1 MVFALFVL
9 MPEGMVLVTG
19 VKSPAMA
26 VLSESMEPAIKKVR
40 DTIYLVY

>member
-1 MVFALFVL
+1 MVVALLVL
-9 MPEGMVLVTG
+9 VPEGMMLVTG

-40 DTIYLVY
+40 DTIYLV